1 MRERG
6 LTVLFAEK
14 DHMQISFSVE
24 NKPFESASL
33 FTIFYDCRVI
43 EGSFG
48 RTKMS
53 LSDFSFL

>member
-24 NKPFESASL
+24 NKPLKVLLCLQFFMIA
-33 FTIFYDCRVI
+33 
-43 EGSFG
+43 G
-48 RTKMS
+48 
-53 LSDFSFL
+53 

>member
-1 MRERG
+1 MSSVKSRTEMRERG

-33 FTIFYDCRVI
+33 FTIF
-43 EGSFG
+43 
-48 RTKMS
+48 
-53 LSDFSFL
+53 L